1 MPLWLSIS
9 LFILVLRVVE
19 LLVWLRGFTTANLIR
34 RKPIPPHFSLMR
46 LKSWNQ
52 RGRTSPTIKMANSKE
67 LDKLAKNLFGKSEV
81 KNRIGLNAAK
91 MITGDIVT
99 LYQEF
104 RKASGAGALCF
115 NPTKPDKSIYMTV
128 SDLKVDMALAEEM
141 CDSETAAFLAKAI
154 ELVHKVSADE
164 DKALVLLTSNYGISA
179 HVVDLEQ
186 ANSRL
191 DGIADAASR
200 D

>member
-1 MPLWLSIS
+1 
-9 LFILVLRVVE
+9 
-19 LLVWLRGFTTANLIR
+19 
-34 RKPIPPHFSLMR
+34 
-46 LKSWNQ
+46 
-52 RGRTSPTIKMANSKE
+52 MANSKE

-81 KNRIGLNAAK
+81 KNRIGLNTAK

-115 NPTKPDKSIYMTV
+115 NPAKPDKSIYMTV
-128 SDLKVDMALAEEM
+128 PDLKVDMALAEEM
-141 CDSETAAFLAKAI
+141 CDKETSAFLAKTI
-154 ELVHKVSADE
+154 ELVQKVSEKD
-164 DKALVLLTSNYGISA
+164 DKALVLLTSSHGISA
-179 HVVDLEQ
+179 HVIDLDE

>member
-1 MPLWLSIS
+1 
-9 LFILVLRVVE
+9 
-19 LLVWLRGFTTANLIR
+19 
-34 RKPIPPHFSLMR
+34 
-46 LKSWNQ
+46 
-52 RGRTSPTIKMANSKE
+52 MANSKE

>member
-1 MPLWLSIS
+1 M
-9 LFILVLRVVE
+9 
-19 LLVWLRGFTTANLIR
+19 T
-34 RKPIPPHFSLMR
+34 K
-46 LKSWNQ
+46 
-52 RGRTSPTIKMANSKE
+52 SKE
-67 LDKLAKNLFGKSEV
+67 LDQLAKNLFGKSEV
-81 KNRIGLNAAK
+81 KNRIGLNTAK

-115 NPTKPDKSIYMTV
+115 NPAKPDQSIYMTV
-128 SDLKVDMALAEEM
+128 SDLKTDMALAEEM
-141 CDSETAAFLAKAI
+141 CDSETAAFLNKTI
-154 ELVHKVSADE
+154 DLVQKIADDE
-164 DKALVLLTSNYGISA
+164 DKALVLLTSKHGISA
-179 HVVDLEQ
+179 HVVDLDK

>member
-1 MPLWLSIS
+1 M
-9 LFILVLRVVE
+9 
-19 LLVWLRGFTTANLIR
+19 T
-34 RKPIPPHFSLMR
+34 
-46 LKSWNQ
+46 
-52 RGRTSPTIKMANSKE
+52 NSKE

-128 SDLKVDMALAEEM
+128 SDLKVDMVLAEEM

-186 ANSRL
+186 ASSRL

>member
-1 MPLWLSIS
+1 
-9 LFILVLRVVE
+9 
-19 LLVWLRGFTTANLIR
+19 
-34 RKPIPPHFSLMR
+34 
-46 LKSWNQ
+46 
-52 RGRTSPTIKMANSKE
+52 MANSKE
-67 LDKLAKNLFGKSEV
+67 RDKLAKDLFGKSEV
-81 KNRIGLNAAK
+81 KNRIGLNTAK

-115 NPTKPDKSIYMTV
+115 NPAKPDQSVYMTV
-128 SDLKVDMALAEEM
+128 ADLKTDMALAEEM
-141 CDSETAAFLAKAI
+141 CDADTAKFLSGAI
-154 ELVHKVSADE
+154 GLVQKVGSKE
-164 DKALVLLTSNYGISA
+164 DKALVLLASRYGISA
-179 HVVDLEQ
+179 HVIDLDE

>member
-1 MPLWLSIS
+1 
-9 LFILVLRVVE
+9 
-19 LLVWLRGFTTANLIR
+19 
-34 RKPIPPHFSLMR
+34 
-46 LKSWNQ
+46 
-52 RGRTSPTIKMANSKE
+52 MANSKE

-81 KNRIGLNAAK
+81 KNRIGLNTAK

-104 RKASGAGALCF
+104 RKASGVGALCF
-115 NPTKPDKSIYMTV
+115 NPAKPEQSIYMTV
-128 SDLKVDMALAEEM
+128 PDLKVDMALAEEM
-141 CDSETAAFLAKAI
+141 CDSETSAFLAKTI
-154 ELVHKVSADE
+154 ELVQKVSENE
-164 DKALVLLTSNYGISA
+164 DKALVLLTSQYGISA
-179 HVVDLEQ
+179 HVIDLDE